1 MKIPQSIKL
10 KHHTIDNKRCIVIHF
25 RSLRA
30 VKILLQ
36 ELEDY
41 FEWDDELKVYYIF
54 NELDNIDKVNKLI
67 RTTTWI
73 NAKLYHVEVVN
84 NKKAAKQKRG
94 AA

>member
-41 FEWDDELKVYYIF
+41 FEWDDELKVYYLL

-73 NAKLYHVEVVN
+73 NAKLYHVEVN